1 MALGLLQIVTMFV
14 NSKDSTGSKN
24 NANKE
29 KGSLKDK
36 KLSLYSPASTN
47 CQNSFKSVIVA
58 NLGIILKKSL
68 LKKQEK
74 PAKMKEKDENTSHF
88 KRKRNYIN
96 KYPKRK
102 SET

>member
-29 KGSLKDK
+29 KWSLKDK

-68 LKKQEK
+68 LKKTRE
-74 PAKMKEKDENTSHF
+74 ACENEG
-88 KRKRNYIN
+88 KGWKYI
-96 KYPKRK
+96 
-102 SET
+102 SF